1 VGSRTG
7 ATRPRLI
14 RRRLWGRAPIPVG
27 DRRMDKPQV
36 GKLLLVSSALF
47 LAIGL
52 VLLALG
58 QPRVISLA
66 MVGVA
71 VGDLVA
77 ATVIRRLQ

>member
-1 VGSRTG
+1 
-7 ATRPRLI
+7 
-14 RRRLWGRAPIPVG
+14 
-27 DRRMDKPQV
+27 MDKPQV

-52 VLLALG
+52 VMLALG